1 MQKHLIDIRSKIAF
15 TSDMPN
21 DDQAQADATDTMTAT
36 DSQDAVESQIGTSR
50 FDDYEAQVRAAL
62 GGEVSGQQGDEPA
75 SEDSIENEE
84 TEQEQEQESD
94 DQDEQVAEDEEEA
107 PAPKLAD
114 RFRFKDPADQA
125 VAAIAKAKGVS
136 LLEAAEIF
144 KGQNP
149 TERRE
154 TTEQVQDEAPA
165 LTVAS
170 VEARIEEL
178 EELDAQASSDLQFEE
193 ALQHRREANK
203 LRNQLLDLKIEER
216 EAKQRSQQEQISQFE
231 AAYDKSARLATTYY
245 PDTKKA
251 DSPLVKKMEEID
263 ERMKRLGDPIYN
275 SPDKPFQ
282 LAKLAAKQLGIP
294 MTDPKA
300 PAKKQSTTR
309 PSLQPAGG
317 NARTTTTDPAKKASE
332 AIEGISSMRD
342 YQDVVAA
349 LR

>member
-1 MQKHLIDIRSKIAF
+1 
-15 TSDMPN
+15 MPN

-62 GGEVSGQQGDEPA
+62 NGEFPEVQGEESA
-75 SEDSIENEE
+75 SEEFSETEE
-84 TEQEQEQESD
+84 TEQEQEQEQQAD
-94 DQDEQVAEDEEEA
+94 EQDEQVVDEEEEEA

-178 EELDAQASSDLQFEE
+178 DELDAQASSDLQFEE

-216 EAKQRSQQEQISQFE
+216 EAQKRSQQEQISQFE

-245 PDTKKA
+245 PDTMKA
-251 DSPLVKKMEEID
+251 DSPIVKKMEEID

-282 LAKLAAKQLGIP
+282 LAKLAARDLGIP
-294 MTDPKA
+294 MTDPEA
-300 PAKKQSTTR
+300 PSRPKSTTR

-317 NARTTTTDPAKKASE
+317 SARTTTTDPAKKASE

-342 YQDVVAA
+342 YQDAVAS